1 MMYCNKC
8 KVNVAGNK
16 KVCPLCQN
24 ELKKENISELDQ
36 EVFPLI
42 PTVYKKFKLFFKIFI
57 FASICACVIC
67 VALNIIF
74 FKTVWWSVFVV
85 LGIICV
91 WISLFIAV
99 QKRRNIPKNL
109 VYQVFFASVISIIW
123 DAVTG
128 WKGWSLDFAIP
139 CVCIAAMIAMAVL
152 SFVLNIHIQDFIIYF
167 IVNIIFGI
175 IPTLFLLL
183 NIVHI
188 RYPSIICIAG
198 SIITLAA
205 LIVFEGANMISELK
219 KRFHM

>member
-8 KVNVAGNK
+8 KVKVAGNK
-16 KVCPLCQN
+16 KFCPLCQN
-24 ELKKENISELDQ
+24 ELKESDYSPLDQ
-36 EVFPLI
+36 DVFPII
-42 PTVYKKFKLFFKIFI
+42 PTVYKKFNLFFKIFI

-67 VALNIIF
+67 VALNIML
-74 FKTVWWSVFVV
+74 FKSVWWSVFVV
-85 LGIICV
+85 LGVVCV

-109 VYQVFFASVISIIW
+109 VYQVFFASVISVIW

-128 WKGWSLDFAIP
+128 WKGWSLDFAVP

-152 SFVLNIHIQDFIIYF
+152 AFVLNIQIQDFIIYF
-167 IVNIIFGI
+167 VVNIIFGI
-175 IPTLFLLL
+175 IPTIFLIF
-183 NIVHI
+183 NMVHI
-188 RYPSIICIAG
+188 IYPSVICIAG

-205 LIVFEGANMISELK
+205 LIVFEGANMLSELK

>member
-8 KVNVAGNK
+8 KVKVAGNK
-16 KVCPLCQN
+16 KICPLCQN
-24 ELKKENISELDQ
+24 DLKKDNISELDQ
-36 EVFPLI
+36 EVFPVI
-42 PTVYKKFKLFFKIFI
+42 PTVYKKFKLFFKILI
-57 FASICACVIC
+57 FTSICACVIC
-67 VALNIIF
+67 VALNIMLF
-74 FKTVWWSVFVV
+74 ESVWWSVFVV

-91 WISLFIAV
+91 WISLFIAI

-109 VYQVFFASVISIIW
+109 IYQVFFASVISVIW
-123 DAVTG
+123 DSVTG

-152 SFVLNIHIQDFIIYF
+152 SLVLNIHIQDFIIYF

-188 RYPSIICIAG
+188 TYPSIICITG

-205 LIVFEGANMISELK
+205 LIVFEGANMVSELK